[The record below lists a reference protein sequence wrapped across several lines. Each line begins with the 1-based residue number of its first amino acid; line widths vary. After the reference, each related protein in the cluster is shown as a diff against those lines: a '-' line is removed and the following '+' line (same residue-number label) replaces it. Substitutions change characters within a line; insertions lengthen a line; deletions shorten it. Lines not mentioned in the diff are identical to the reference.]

1 MCIFLNRVC
10 RLTTVFGQ
18 SKRPSSKPTKKPP
31 QATES
36 QSLDHEEITVTVADS
51 GKVGCLEDLR
61 LQEQATARDIDSLF
75 VTLRSCITKFQLAE
89 AAQAFSQLISLS
101 RFHHTVREITQR
113 CHATEPGIP
122 TYCFGSSL
130 LYDTFHRQ
138 VAIPTETIDYA
149 VGHRHGSFMTVE
161 QVIPLQLESSSVSR
175 AEGNSRDNARVLVE
189 AERLGG
195 ILSCYFHTHPGHGP
209 HANLP
214 SPTDF
219 ATQKRF
225 EQGGY
230 AVIGGIF
237 SRDGYL
243 RFFTHEKPFNISISG
258 KEVEHVGENLYKL
271 TKIR

>member
-1 MCIFLNRVC
+1 MP
-10 RLTTVFGQ
+10 Q
-18 SKRPSSKPTKKPP
+18 SVIDPDLR
-31 QATES
+31 
-36 QSLDHEEITVTVADS
+36 HCEEIAVKVGDS
-51 GKVGCLEDLR
+51 NKVGCVEDLR
-61 LQEQATARDIDSLF
+61 LQEQATARDIESLF
-75 VTLRSCITKFQLAE
+75 VSIRSYIAKFQLTE
-89 AAQAFSQLISLS
+89 AALTFSQLLSLS

-113 CHATEPGIP
+113 CHATEPGTS
-122 TYCFGSSL
+122 TYFFGSSL
-130 LYDTFHRQ
+130 LYDTYHRQ
-138 VAIPTETIDYA
+138 AAIATETIDYA
-149 VGHRHGSFMTVE
+149 LGHRHGSFLTVE
-161 QVIPLQLESSSVSR
+161 KVIPLQLESSSVSR

-214 SPTDF
+214 SPTDI

-243 RFFTHEKPFNISISG
+243 RFFSHEKPFNISISG